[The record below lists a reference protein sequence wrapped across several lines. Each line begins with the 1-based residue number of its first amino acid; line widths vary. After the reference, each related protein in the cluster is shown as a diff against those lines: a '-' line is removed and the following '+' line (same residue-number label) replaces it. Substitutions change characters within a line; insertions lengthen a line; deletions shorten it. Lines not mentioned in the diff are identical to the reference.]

1 MRDQT
6 DQAVYE
12 DEIDL
17 REIFFVLWKRKWII
31 FVLTFVIVVS
41 AVVYTFT
48 SPEIY
53 EVYVVMEPGV
63 IDVTPN
69 GEYIYLDSVTNI
81 KAKLDSNAYTQRL
94 ISSLNL
100 DPFQDRIKLKIDL
113 PNKSN
118 IIKVSVEAESDKI
131 EHGINVLEQLVIELQ
146 ADYEL
151 GVLRKKQEYQEKISK
166 RNNMIK
172 SLLLERKDLGKKI
185 SIKENFI
192 KEKYA
197 QIDIQKSSLDIMD
210 QRIADMVQELK
221 DVKKNTDNII
231 TQRENFLKDPAKNP
245 DSGLADLLYSTTIQ
259 QNVAFFN
266 TLQNQISD
274 LKIEKEQSKAGLKTL
289 EKEIDDLKLDIERMK
304 IEKDEGIA
312 TEIDGI
318 KIEIDELKNRISH
331 VQNIKMISE
340 PSATT
345 FPIKPNKKLN
355 IILSLFIGLILSV
368 FIAFIFE
375 YVSKA
380 SKDVKTE

>member
-1 MRDQT
+1 MREQNDQS
-6 DQAVYE
+6 VYD

-17 REIFFVLWKRKWII
+17 REIFLVLWKRKWLI
-31 FVLTFVIVVS
+31 FIFTFIVVML
-41 AVVYTFT
+41 AAFYTFT
-48 SPEIY
+48 SPKIY
-53 EVYVVMEPGV
+53 DVYVVMEPGV

-69 GEYIYLDSVTNI
+69 GEYIYLDSVANI

-100 DPFQDRIKLKIDL
+100 DPFQDRIKLKVDL

-131 EHGINVLEQLVIELQ
+131 DHGIQILRQLVSELQ
-146 ADYEL
+146 TDYEI

-166 RNNMIK
+166 RNNMIE

-185 SIKENFI
+185 SLKENFI

-231 TQRENFLKDPAKNP
+231 VQRENFLKDPAKNP

-274 LKIEKEQSKAGLKTL
+274 LKIEKEQSKAVLKTL

-318 KIEIDELKNRISH
+318 NIEINELKNKISH

-355 IILSLFIGLILSV
+355 MILSLFIGVILSV

-375 YVSKA
+375 YVSNARITARK
-380 SKDVKTE
+380 E

>member
-1 MRDQT
+1 ML
-6 DQAVYE
+6 AA
-12 DEIDL
+12 
-17 REIFFVLWKRKWII
+17 F
-31 FVLTFVIVVS
+31 
-41 AVVYTFT
+41 YTVT

-53 EVYVVMEPGV
+53 DVYVVMEPGV

-100 DPFQDRIKLKIDL
+100 DPFQDKIKLKIDL

-118 IIKVSVEAESDKI
+118 IIKVSVEAESNKI
-131 EHGINVLEQLVIELQ
+131 DHGIQILRQLVSELQ
-146 ADYEL
+146 TDYEI

-166 RNNMIK
+166 RNNMIE

-231 TQRENFLKDPAKNP
+231 VQRENFLKDPARNP

-274 LKIEKEQSKAGLKTL
+274 LKIEREQSKAILKTL

-318 KIEIDELKNRISH
+318 NIEINELKNKISH

-368 FIAFIFE
+368 FIAFILE
-375 YVSKA
+375 YVSNAKITA
-380 SKDVKTE
+380 KQE

>member
-318 KIEIDELKNRISH
+318 KIEIDELQNRISH

-355 IILSLFIGLILSV
+355 IMLSLFIGLILSV
-368 FIAFIFE
+368 FIAFIVE
-375 YVSKA
+375 YVSNTR
-380 SKDVKTE
+380 KTAKEE

>member
-6 DQAVYE
+6 DQDVYD

-17 REIFFVLWKRKWII
+17 REIFLVLWKRKWLI
-31 FVLTFVIVVS
+31 FIFTFIVVML
-41 AVVYTFT
+41 AAFYTVT

-53 EVYVVMEPGV
+53 DVYVVMEPGV

-231 TQRENFLKDPAKNP
+231 VQRENFLKDPAKNL

-274 LKIEKEQSKAGLKTL
+274 LKIEKEQSKAVLKTL

-304 IEKDEGIA
+304 IEKDE
-312 TEIDGI
+312 
-318 KIEIDELKNRISH
+318 
-331 VQNIKMISE
+331 
-340 PSATT
+340 
-345 FPIKPNKKLN
+345 
-355 IILSLFIGLILSV
+355 
-368 FIAFIFE
+368 
-375 YVSKA
+375 
-380 SKDVKTE
+380 

>member
-6 DQAVYE
+6 DQDVYD

-17 REIFFVLWKRKWII
+17 REIFLVLWKRKWLI
-31 FVLTFVIVVS
+31 FIFTFIVVML
-41 AVVYTFT
+41 AAFYTVT

-53 EVYVVMEPGV
+53 DVYVVMEPGV

-100 DPFQDRIKLKIDL
+100 DPFQDKIKLKIDL

-118 IIKVSVEAESDKI
+118 IIKVSVEAESNKI
-131 EHGINVLEQLVIELQ
+131 DHGIQILRQLVSELQ
-146 ADYEL
+146 TDYEI

-166 RNNMIK
+166 RNNMIE

-185 SIKENFI
+185 SLKENFI

-231 TQRENFLKDPAKNP
+231 VQRENFLKDPAKNP

-274 LKIEKEQSKAGLKTL
+274 LKIEKEQSKAVLKTL

-304 IEKDEGIA
+304 IEMNEGIA

-318 KIEIDELKNRISH
+318 KIEIDELQNRISH

-340 PSATT
+340 PSASTL
-345 FPIKPNKKLN
+345 PIKPNKKLN
-355 IILSLFIGLILSV
+355 IMLSLFIGLILSV

-380 SKDVKTE
+380 RITAEKE

>member
-6 DQAVYE
+6 DQDVYD

-17 REIFFVLWKRKWII
+17 REIFLVLWKRKWLI
-31 FVLTFVIVVS
+31 FIFTFIVVML
-41 AVVYTFT
+41 AAFYTVT

-53 EVYVVMEPGV
+53 DVYVVMEPGV

-131 EHGINVLEQLVIELQ
+131 DHGIQILRQLVSELQ
-146 ADYEL
+146 ADYEI

-166 RNNMIK
+166 RNNMIN

-231 TQRENFLKDPAKNP
+231 VQRENFLKDPAKNP

-274 LKIEKEQSKAGLKTL
+274 LKIEKEQSKAVLKTL

-304 IEKDEGIA
+304 IEMNEGIA

-318 KIEIDELKNRISH
+318 KIEIDELQNRISH

-340 PSATT
+340 PSASTL
-345 FPIKPNKKLN
+345 PIKPNKKLN
-355 IILSLFIGLILSV
+355 IMLSLFIGLILSV

-380 SKDVKTE
+380 RITAEKE